1 MAGIDRANLNRERSA
16 ASDAV
21 TRMEAR
27 HIWLVTNPASGSN
40 EEEALSALR
49 RLLADAGFAISRE
62 TAFPEEDAPSPGD
75 LARENIGLLAIYAG
89 DGTINSV
96 VTGLDGWSG
105 SVLVLPGGTMNLL
118 YHRLHGNREMADV
131 IAEVAGGRTV
141 SVRPTTA
148 RTSAGDALAGLLA
161 GPGTRW
167 GEVREA
173 LRAADML
180 ATADQ
185 AAEALAETANG
196 APVAC
201 REPPLGLE
209 EGYPL
214 LAIDPTEAGLRLTA
228 YHADTPGEYLSQAWA
243 MLRRNFREGP
253 HDDLGLAQRLV
264 IESQDGEPVELL
276 IDGEPA
282 AGGAP
287 EQVVLARC
295 GVDLLAT
302 DYAE

>member
-1 MAGIDRANLNRERSA
+1 MRERRTPSG
-16 ASDAV
+16 AV
-21 TRMEAR
+21 TRMER
-27 HIWLVTNPASGSN
+27 RRIWLVVNPASGSN
-40 EEEALSALR
+40 EEEALGELR
-49 RLLADAGFAISRE
+49 RLLGEAGFHLARE
-62 TAFPEEDAPSPGD
+62 TAFPEEPAPVPDD
-75 LARENIGLLAIYAG
+75 LLREEIDLLAIYAG
-89 DGTINSV
+89 DGTINSA
-96 VTGLDGWSG
+96 VTGLYGWTG

-118 YHRLHGNREMADV
+118 YHRLHGERETADV
-131 IAEVAGGRTV
+131 IADVARGRAV
-141 SVRPTTA
+141 AIRPAIA

-173 LRAADML
+173 LRELDVL
-180 ATADQ
+180 STADR
-185 AAEALAETANG
+185 AAEALAETAYG

-201 REPPLGLE
+201 RQPPLGLE
-209 EGYPL
+209 QGYPL
-214 LAIDPTEAGLRLTA
+214 LAIDPMEAGLKITA

-253 HDDLGLAQRLV
+253 HDDLGFAKRLL
-264 IESQDGEPVELL
+264 IETEDGRPVELL
-276 IDGEPA
+276 IDGEHA
-282 AGGAP
+282 TGGGA